1 MMKPDLKIFFL
12 AALAVTLAAAPAPAE
27 EASPLD
33 FTATALDGSQFS
45 GRSIEGKAVLLD
57 FWGSWCAPCI
67 HAFPTLQRLHEDFG
81 ERLSVV
87 GMAYYSGELSDI
99 AAFAAEYGLGYTIVE
114 GHEETL
120 DAFQVFAFPS
130 YVLISADGDV
140 LFTQAGEVS
149 DLYDRVAVA
158 LGSPTS

>member
-1 MMKPDLKIFFL
+1 MMMKPDLKIFFL

-67 HAFPTLQRLHEDFG
+67 HAFPTLQRLHGPVGTGQISGEGDERAQGQLTGNGHVTARDEHHDGG
-81 ERLSVV
+81 ERDDQPRDRGLPRRRARSAGRQPV
-87 GMAYYSGELSDI
+87 GA
-99 AAFAAEYGLGYTIVE
+99 
-114 GHEETL
+114 GHRET
-120 DAFQVFAFPS
+120 
-130 YVLISADGDV
+130 G
-140 LFTQAGEVS
+140 
-149 DLYDRVAVA
+149 
-158 LGSPTS
+158 